1 MLHAVQPGNS
11 AMRSPCE
18 AGTPDPMTLEPARNL
33 LSPDVQHFSH
43 LVHLIHEGVL
53 ETRALRR
60 FLELLTIQLH
70 GNSGILILRSS
81 HLGEPPM
88 SIVHGYVPRSDSS
101 YFGYYM
107 ATDPFVQLPEGRAIT
122 MHDFVDTA
130 ELERSEYFREYLIP
144 LDMVYAL
151 GVDLRDKGRYHVRLR
166 ICRPRQAGNFTAT
179 DCRYVEAF
187 VPHLRTAM
195 RIFAELDVMR
205 SERGF
210 YAEAMDQLTLATIVL
225 NETGEILHANRLAE
239 SILATRDGLS
249 RSNDTLMIDHHD
261 DAKRFRELVVRAV
274 EAQRTSRTGLV
285 EVMRVR
291 RPSGKPDISL
301 AVRPST
307 SRTGL
312 QNERLTNTV
321 AVFLSTN
328 TLDGDEK
335 PPMSAEVIQK
345 LFGLTP
351 KEATL
356 ALHLAAGKSLLDAA
370 RTLNMSP
377 NTART
382 HLRSVF
388 AKTGV
393 DRQAS
398 LVRVLLKSVAMLGQ

>member
-1 MLHAVQPGNS
+1 M
-11 AMRSPCE
+11 
-18 AGTPDPMTLEPARNL
+18 
-33 LSPDVQHFSH
+33 
-43 LVHLIHEGVL
+43 L
-53 ETRALRR
+53 ETQALRR
-60 FLELLTIQLH
+60 FLELLTIQLR
-70 GNSGILILRSS
+70 GNSGILILRSP

-88 SIVHGYVPRSDSS
+88 SIVYGNVPRSDSS

-107 ATDPFVQLPEGRAIT
+107 AIDPFVQLPEGRAIT

-130 ELERSEYFREYLIP
+130 ELECSEYFREYLMP

-166 ICRPRQAGNFTAT
+166 ICRPRQAGNFTAA
-179 DCRYVEAF
+179 DCHYVETF
-187 VPHLRTAM
+187 IPHLRTAI
-195 RIFAELDVMR
+195 RIFAEIDVMR

-225 NETGEILHANRLAE
+225 DETERILHANRLAE
-239 SILATRDGLS
+239 SILAARDGLS
-249 RSNDTLMIDHHD
+249 RSNDTLMIAHHE
-261 DAKRFRELVVRAV
+261 DAKRFRELIAHAI
-274 EAQRTSRTGLV
+274 EAQRTSRAGLV

-291 RPSGKPDISL
+291 RPSGQPDVSL

-307 SRTGL
+307 SRTNL
-312 QNERLTNTV
+312 KNERLTSTV

-328 TLDGDEK
+328 TLDSGEE
-335 PPMSAEVIQK
+335 PPMSPEVIQK

-356 ALHLAAGKSLLDAA
+356 ALRLAAGESLLDAA
-370 RTLNMSP
+370 RMLNMSP

-382 HLRSVF
+382 HLRSIF

-393 DRQAS
+393 DRQAN
-398 LVRVLLKSVAMLGQ
+398 LVRVLLKSVATLGQ

>member
-1 MLHAVQPGNS
+1 MS
-11 AMRSPCE
+11 
-18 AGTPDPMTLEPARNL
+18 DPMTDDPAQNPPSL
-33 LSPDVQHFSH
+33 TVQDFSH
-43 LVHLIHEGVL
+43 LVRLIHEGVL
-53 ETRALRR
+53 DTQALRR
-60 FLELLTIQLH
+60 FLELFTVQLR

-81 HLGEPPM
+81 RLGEPPM
-88 SIVHGYVPRSDSS
+88 SVVHGYVPRADSS
-101 YFGYYM
+101 YFNYYM
-107 ATDPFVQLPEGRAIT
+107 AIDPFVQLPEGRAVT
-122 MHDFVDTA
+122 MHDFVDA
-130 ELERSEYFREYLIP
+130 EELERSEYFREYLMP

-151 GVDLRDKGRYHVRLR
+151 GVDLRDKDRYHVRLR
-166 ICRPRQAGNFTAT
+166 ICRPRREGNFTAS
-179 DCRYVEAF
+179 DCSYVETF
-187 VPHLRTAM
+187 IPHLRTGI
-195 RIFAELDVMR
+195 RLFTELDQIR

-225 NETGEILHANRLAE
+225 DETCRILHANRLAE
-239 SILATRDGLS
+239 SIFATRDGLL
-249 RSNDTLMIDHHD
+249 RSNDILMITHHD
-261 DAKRFRELVVRAV
+261 DAKRFRELVAHAV
-274 EAQRTSRTGLV
+274 EAQRTSRMGLV

-291 RPSGKPDISL
+291 RPSGQPDISL

-307 SRTGL
+307 SQTGL
-312 QNERLTNTV
+312 RNERLTNTV

-328 TLDGDEK
+328 TPDGGEE
-335 PPMSAEVIQK
+335 PPMSCEVIQK

-356 ALHLAAGKSLLDAA
+356 ALRLAAGESLLDAA